1 MHHVNHRRAITTCL
15 LTACLLVVAIFLA
28 ACQGVRYDIRVTT
41 DGTIGAPAEGAE
53 NASDE
58 ALSEAACATA
68 PAELRNS
75 RQLGAQ
81 NVTVN
86 LWGVTGTTAKPIE
99 VSPGRELSPAR
110 EAVVSDNV
118 VEGLPTP

>member
-1 MHHVNHRRAITTCL
+1 MHPVNHRRAITACL
-15 LTACLLVVAIFLA
+15 LVTCLLVVAIFLA
-28 ACQGVRYDIRVTT
+28 ACQSVSYDIRVTT
-41 DGTIGAPAEGAE
+41 DGTISAPADAGE
-53 NASDE
+53 NTSAE
-58 ALSEAACATA
+58 ALTETACATE
-68 PAELRNS
+68 PAERRDS

-110 EAVVSDNV
+110 EAMVTDNV
-118 VEGLPTP
+118 VEARPTT